1 MASHKNMKSRKK
13 NQQTKMIFI
22 IDSIR
27 IGGIE
32 RLCFDECYELID
44 RKIDHEILCL
54 TNSVIPEGSILAIDK
69 SYSKINKINL
79 TFLGNKRSVQV
90 IKLAR
95 ILLQNTGKHIKI
107 ISHSTRGSVIA
118 RISTAIIFKKVHIT
132 LFIHQLISLSDT
144 KQKIKRMIHSLFA
157 DNITTSSF
165 QFKLAWEENINNNF
179 LYRIIFQK
187 KIEFNRMGVYLPRL
201 KNSVKNEIQEC
212 SQVVIHLLFMS
223 RITSWK
229 GFPIFNNVCKL
240 MEPIGIHSM
249 VISNEN
255 SRKNIFEIE
264 SYHNEKNHYVPNN
277 GIANIKFTSK
287 VVHLYPTNY
296 GPGTLH
302 PQSIGMNVIECL
314 AVGIPS
320 LISFDEFETWPEF
333 RTNSLIR
340 IVDWE
345 NEADILNNL
354 QYLMELDHKIIMKN
368 SLILEDVINI
378 KKHVDQILDY

>member
-1 MASHKNMKSRKK
+1 MRNRVTNPQNKI
-13 NQQTKMIFI
+13 IFI

-69 SYSKINKINL
+69 NYSKFNEINL
-79 TFLGNKRSVQV
+79 TFIGRKRIIQ
-90 IKLAR
+90 ILKLAR
-95 ILLQNTGKHIKI
+95 ILLHNNNKRIKI

-118 RISTAIIFKKVHIT
+118 RISTAIIFKKIHIT

-157 DNITTSSF
+157 DDITTSSF
-165 QFKLAWEENINNNF
+165 QFKLAWEEYVNSN
-179 LYRIIFQK
+179 LMYRVFFRK
-187 KIEFNRMGVYLPRL
+187 KIKFNRMGVHLPRL
-201 KNSVKNEIQEC
+201 KDSVKNEIQEC

-223 RITSWK
+223 RITNWK
-229 GFPIFNNVCKL
+229 GFPIFNKVCKL
-240 MEPIGIHSM
+240 MEPMGIHSM

-255 SRKNIFEIE
+255 SRKNIFEIN
-264 SYHNEKNHYVPNN
+264 SFQNEKNHYVPNN
-277 GIANIKFTSK
+277 GISNIKFTSK
-287 VVHLYPTNY
+287 VIHLYPTNY

-333 RTNSLIR
+333 RTSSLIR
-340 IVDWE
+340 TVDWE
-345 NEADILNNL
+345 NEVDILSNL
-354 QYLMELDHKIIMKN
+354 QHLLELDRNIIDEN
-368 SLILEDVINI
+368 FLLLEDVINI
-378 KKHVDQILDY
+378 AKHVDQILNY